1 MGEDL
6 GFAASPSAVAHLS
19 TKGHGTCQAT
29 SLQVPVLTCPCPKSW
44 NSYGPQAAGP
54 LAVSLIIA
62 PTSVNSPFTKSPE
75 ITSFEHTICL
85 LFALRII

>member
-6 GFAASPSAVAHLS
+6 GFAVSPSAVAHPS
-19 TKGHGTCQAT
+19 TEGHGACQAT

-44 NSYGPQAAGP
+44 SSYGPQAAGP

-75 ITSFEHTICL
+75 ITSFGHPIYL
-85 LFALRII
+85 LVALHII